1 MTSGAMEALQ
11 EFAPAKVNLTLEI
24 PGRRADGYHEII
36 SLVAFADVGD
46 ILTFQ
51 PAAARDLELE
61 TQGPTAA
68 AIEGDNLILR
78 AARAFLEDQP
88 DARGGRFILDKRLP
102 VAAGIGGGS
111 ADAAAAVRLLAR
123 ANASRPSWR
132 ARLGPALAGLGA
144 DIPVCIEA
152 RAAWVRG
159 IGEQVSRVEALPE
172 VPAVLV
178 NPGVALPTGAVFAAL
193 GALPFDARY
202 LGATPMRAEM
212 PGGFASIAALLDFLR
227 DHPNDLE
234 PPARRLAPVIDEV
247 SHAIARLPGCLL
259 ARLSGSGATCYGLF
273 GSRAE
278 ADRAAEALSHSYS
291 DWWIAATRLA

>member
-1 MTSGAMEALQ
+1 MTSGAMESLQ

-24 PGRRADGYHEII
+24 PGRRADGYHEIV

-123 ANASRPSWR
+123 AHASGPSWR
-132 ARLGPALAGLGA
+132 ARLWPALAGLGA

-159 IGEQVSRVEALPE
+159 IGEEVSCVEALPE

-178 NPGVALPTGAVFAAL
+178 NPGVALPTGAVFAEL
-193 GALPFDARY
+193 GAPPLGARY
-202 LGATPMRAEM
+202 FGATPVRAEM
-212 PGGFASIAALLDFLR
+212 PGGFTSIAALLDFLH

-273 GSRAE
+273 GSHAK
-278 ADRAAEALSHSYS
+278 ADRAAEALSHSYP

>member
-1 MTSGAMEALQ
+1 MTTGALEALQ

-46 ILTFQ
+46 RLTFQ
-51 PAAARDLELE
+51 PLASREIKLE
-61 TQGPTAA
+61 TQGPTAT
-68 AIEGDNLILR
+68 AIEGDNLVLR
-78 AARAFLEDQP
+78 AGRVFLENEP

-132 ARLGPALAGLGA
+132 TRLWPALAGLGA
-144 DIPVCIEA
+144 DIPVCMEP

-159 IGEQVSRVEALPE
+159 IGEQVLRVAALPE

-193 GALPFDARY
+193 GAPPLDARY
-202 LGATPMRAEM
+202 LGATPLRGEM
-212 PGGFASIAALLDFLR
+212 PGAFASITALLDFLHH
-227 DHPNDLE
+227 HPNDLE
-234 PPARRLAPVIDEV
+234 PPARRLAPVIEEV
-247 SHAIARLPGCLL
+247 SRAIAQVPGCLL
-259 ARLSGSGATCYGLF
+259 ARLSGSGPTCYGLF
-273 GSRAE
+273 GTRAE
-278 ADRAAEALSHSYS
+278 ADRAAEALSHSYP
-291 DWWIAATRLA
+291 DWWIVATRLA